1 MLERSCY
8 NSYFA
13 CLLVANSS
21 HTYSVHTCECCSL
34 LTVATPGAGAVDRGA
49 VFSNLL
55 ELQQQTLNSL
65 NDSQRAAV
73 VNFITAPND
82 SLHVVQV
89 NTRTHTHTHT
99 QTHCSSINLYRT
111 AVPACMS
118 CAVTVSVFEEVQ
130 QHTSLCISCS
140 SLVSVSTCN

>member
-1 MLERSCY
+1 
-8 NSYFA
+8 
-13 CLLVANSS
+13 
-21 HTYSVHTCECCSL
+21 
-34 LTVATPGAGAVDRGA
+34 

-89 NTRTHTHTHT
+89 
-99 QTHCSSINLYRT
+99 SITYYNVCVYGTLL
-111 AVPACMS
+111 CK
-118 CAVTVSVFEEVQ
+118 
-130 QHTSLCISCS
+130 LCISRA
-140 SLVSVSTCN
+140 LNAGVKLFT

>member
-1 MLERSCY
+1 M
-8 NSYFA
+8 
-13 CLLVANSS
+13 
-21 HTYSVHTCECCSL
+21 HTLHYST
-34 LTVATPGAGAVDRGA
+34 TVATPGAGAVDRGA

-89 NTRTHTHTHT
+89 STHMADNVVMMHNMCC
-99 QTHCSSINLYRT
+99 QRWCIALYL
-111 AVPACMS
+111 M
-118 CAVTVSVFEEVQ
+118 
-130 QHTSLCISCS
+130 
-140 SLVSVSTCN
+140 

>member
-89 NTRTHTHTHT
+89 NTRTHTHTHK
-99 QTHCSSINLYRT
+99 HT
-111 AVPACMS
+111 AVAS
-118 CAVTVSVFEEVQ
+118 TYIAL
-130 QHTSLCISCS
+130 LCL
-140 SLVSVSTCN
+140 LVCHVLLQ